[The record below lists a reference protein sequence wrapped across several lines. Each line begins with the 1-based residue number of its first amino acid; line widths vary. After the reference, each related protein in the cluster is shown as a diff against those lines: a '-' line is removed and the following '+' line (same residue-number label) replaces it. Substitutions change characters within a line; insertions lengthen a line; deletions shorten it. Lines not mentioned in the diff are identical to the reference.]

1 MKQRKTAKKMSN
13 NENSTWLCR
22 NCNTLVSNEINTC
35 PSCNALRPEASTEA
49 ETIPEG
55 LASEIRVETYSNPK
69 YNKGKYT
76 FKESVLTTSAD
87 ITLALGLFLT
97 LGALIAPAII
107 DHGLAHYT
115 AMMIAICSA
124 IVIFATTMV
133 SWALLHT
140 IADISRRA
148 RHTHERN

>member
-1 MKQRKTAKKMSN
+1 MSN
-13 NENSTWLCR
+13 NENNTWLCR
-22 NCNTLVSNEINTC
+22 NCNTLISNEISTC
-35 PSCNALRPEASTEA
+35 PSCNALRPEADTATEV
-49 ETIPEG
+49 IPEG
-55 LASEIRVETYSNPK
+55 LASEVRVETYANPK
-69 YNKGKYT
+69 TNRGKYT

-97 LGALIAPAII
+97 LGALIAPAVI

-115 AMMIAICSA
+115 AVMIAICSA

-148 RHTHERN
+148 RHTHEHN

>member
-1 MKQRKTAKKMSN
+1 
-13 NENSTWLCR
+13 LCR

-35 PSCNALRPEASTEA
+35 PSCNALRPEADTATEV
-49 ETIPEG
+49 IPEG

-69 YNKGKYT
+69 YSKGKYT
-76 FKESVLTTSAD
+76 FKESILTTSAD

-97 LGALIAPAII
+97 LGALIAPAVI
-107 DHGLAHYT
+107 DHELAHYT
-115 AMMIAICSA
+115 AVMIAICSA

>member
-1 MKQRKTAKKMSN
+1 M
-13 NENSTWLCR
+13 CR
-22 NCNTLVSNEINTC
+22 NCNSLVSNEINTC

-55 LASEIRVETYSNPK
+55 LVSEVRVETYANPK
-69 YNKGKYT
+69 TNRGKYT

-97 LGALIAPAII
+97 LGALIAPAVIN
-107 DHGLAHYT
+107 HGLAHYT

-124 IVIFATTMV
+124 IVIFATTMI

-140 IADISRRA
+140 IADISRNA
-148 RHTHERN
+148 RNAHERE

>member
-1 MKQRKTAKKMSN
+1 MSN
-13 NENSTWLCR
+13 NENSAWLCR
-22 NCNTLVSNEINTC
+22 NCNTLVSNEISTC
-35 PSCNALRPEASTEA
+35 PSCNALRPEASTET

-55 LASEIRVETYSNPK
+55 LANEVRVETYANPK
-69 YNKGKYT
+69 TNKGKYT